1 MRGLITADGLYRDQL
16 DDRRGE
22 AVSDDECDQADPL
35 SEAVLG
41 ARDGPPPDRADELR
55 DPLVVDA
62 LDHDRSVRAV
72 VELAETGHPRA
83 CLARNT
89 GGTYP
94 HGRRSQKL
102 REVSL
107 SHHLAAIDDRHRVA
121 NLLDLAQEVRVEEH
135 HGPSVAEA
143 ADDLAHV
150 VAA

>member
-1 MRGLITADGLYRDQL
+1 PSLAQKAQETRFERFMLRLYGGDASACRD
-16 DDRRGE
+16 
-22 AVSDDECDQADPL
+22 A
-35 SEAVLG
+35 
-41 ARDGPPPDRADELR
+41 RADEVR

-121 NLLDLAQEVRVEEH
+121 NLLDLAQEVRVEEQ

-143 ADDLAHV
+143 ADALAHV
-150 VAA
+150 VAADR